1 LVVSLDGVEQTLSV
15 TRQQMSSTLS
25 ASELT
30 SFDVSELRQQLDK
43 HDALMNDLASVDTQL
58 QAARSLAQAMDT
70 NVAGEST
77 NM

>member
-1 LVVSLDGVEQTLSV
+1 MEQTLSV